1 MTTNAGDGV
10 WIFLGERARFPSAVF
25 RSLEK
30 AEACIA
36 ENRFS
41 GLLTW
46 YPLDE
51 LSYDWATRT
60 ETFMPKKDHKKTRE
74 FRQEFVSSIHHYHYE
89 DGKRR
94 A

>member
-1 MTTNAGDGV
+1 MANESEGV
-10 WIFLGERARFPSAVF
+10 WVFLGEHAQFASAVF

-36 ENRFS
+36 ENCFS

-51 LSYDWATRT
+51 LSYDWATRNGSFT
-60 ETFMPKKDHKKTRE
+60 AKRDDHKTRA
-74 FRQEFVSSIHHYHYE
+74 FRQGFCAGHDHHHYE
-89 DGKRR
+89 DGKRTG
-94 A
+94 